1 MIKITSVLT
10 LLLLSLASTVASAGA
25 TLHIGSGYGTPCAT
39 GGCPIYGTEVN
50 NINSVIDIYQNSAS
64 APALNSPVLLILG
77 VANTTSASSVI
88 ENSVLNASL
97 IDTSGHSTAVSTTSD
112 GYRGAMT
119 SSNNVYSFLEL
130 SGANNSNS
138 FTNWSAAALA
148 VDGIQATNFGIYV
161 FSLKTSG
168 FAGNDYLNIHTNL
181 LPEGTFAVAYGT
193 DSSGKSYSTAFTNA
207 GMRDNP
213 PAPSAVPEPM
223 PLVLICL
230 GLFGIA
236 YVTKRKIA

>member
-1 MIKITSVLT
+1 MIKIASVLT
-10 LLLLSLASTVASAGA
+10 LLLLSLASTVASADA

-50 NINSVIDIYQNSAS
+50 NINSVLDIYQTSAG
-64 APALNSPVLLILG
+64 APALSSPVLLILG
-77 VANTTSASSVI
+77 VANTTSASSAI

-97 IDTSGHSTAVSTTSD
+97 IDTSGHSTAVSTAFDKYQGT
-112 GYRGAMT
+112 MT
-119 SSNNVYSFLEL
+119 SSNVYSFLEL
-130 SGANNSNS
+130 SGANKSNS

-161 FSLKTSG
+161 FSLNTSG

-193 DSSGKSYSTAFTNA
+193 SDGKAYSTPFTNA
-207 GMRDNP
+207 GMRDTP
-213 PAPSAVPEPM
+213 PRAVPEPM

-236 YVTKRKIA
+236 YLTKRKIA